1 MTETDI
7 EQACDDLKDALVTLL
22 ENGYNDEDYDNA
34 NKRLLDLG
42 KIVDG
47 ID

>member
-42 KIVDG
+42 QIVDG